1 MPTGSGGIKN
11 LFKDKT
17 PTGISVDSG
26 RGSGLRPTVDSKGS
40 NLITTSSGD
49 KFALNDPTMFEKV
62 DFTQQLAKAASNNQK
77 DTGILK
83 TIKDFAL
90 DNKLLTGLAVGS
102 LGASALM
109 GNMEPEEIQDLQRG
123 EGLDIEGI
131 RAEVIEAY
139 KDPSGE
145 KLKVLSAKYPFLS
158 KRKNID
164 VDKLAYGGRIGRAE
178 GGIMDLDGKEK
189 DYRNTGGFVDLG
201 AKEKADDVPARLS
214 VNEFVFTA
222 DAVRNAGGGDIDQ
235 GAEVMEN
242 MMKHLEQGG
251 QVSEESESRQL
262 PPQYVEDLQ
271 KDYGEQLTAR
281 TAADLDT
288 SLFAPKVAGQ
298 DAAQTSAYNLAT
310 TQGQGIGAFSPYITQ
325 AGAYSGPQ
333 GYQGFMSPY
342 QQDVINA
349 TLSEYDTQAAAGL
362 TGIGQQAAMSGNLGG
377 GREGVM
383 RAQYQNKSDM
393 NRALLQSGL
402 LQQGFTQA
410 NQLANQAFG
419 QQQALAQQVPQLYGA
434 DINTLR
440 SAGAGQQA
448 QAQAQLD
455 ATREANRLEAY
466 EPYERLGYLGSG
478 IASIASGAPGQ
489 YQSMVT
495 PNPTPLQTALG
506 IASVG
511 GGLLGNYGDYLRGS
525 GQQ

>member
-1 MPTGSGGIKN
+1 M
-11 LFKDKT
+11 
-17 PTGISVDSG
+17 
-26 RGSGLRPTVDSKGS
+26 
-40 NLITTSSGD
+40 
-49 KFALNDPTMFEKV
+49 
-62 DFTQQLAKAASNNQK
+62 
-77 DTGILK
+77 
-83 TIKDFAL
+83 
-90 DNKLLTGLAVGS
+90 AV
-102 LGASALM
+102 
-109 GNMEPEEIQDLQRG
+109 Q
-123 EGLDIEGI
+123 
-131 RAEVIEAY
+131 
-139 KDPSGE
+139 
-145 KLKVLSAKYPFLS
+145 
-158 KRKNID
+158 
-164 VDKLAYGGRIGRAE
+164 
-178 GGIMDLDGKEK
+178 
-189 DYRNTGGFVDLG
+189 
-201 AKEKADDVPARLS
+201 
-214 VNEFVFTA
+214 
-222 DAVRNAGGGDIDQ
+222 
-235 GAEVMEN
+235 
-242 MMKHLEQGG
+242 
-251 QVSEESESRQL
+251 ESRQL